1 MTSMDELRQRVQA
14 AEEFFGKI
22 GEENREYGERLAEMV
37 DTMDAR
43 IRDQQAE
50 FESRQADFD
59 RLTHENEELRSM
71 LLSLL
76 LAVEGGGREQIGRTM
91 RDLYARMNSLAG
103 GAGAEP
109 AMSPAPDVTEPREI
123 LPPDAGLDDLDHA
136 DASDSLFPPTQP
148 ESPPVTL
155 PESAPASSESE
166 AVPPLPD
173 VPDLEVAA
181 TAEAPPPLD
190 VPMDDTLPGPPAV
203 EADETP
209 PPVPQDPEQKP
220 DEEAPIPELE
230 ALAADVAAAAAGE
243 LTPPGTEPTEPP
255 PLTAQRSD
263 DDEPLQI
270 DETMRLSPAERDGLR
285 APPPDAPASADSG
298 SSEGVEVQVGGETA
312 RSRPFERII
321 QRMSMAA
328 QGGDRERSD

>member
-22 GEENREYGERLAEMV
+22 GEENREYGERLAELV
-37 DTMDAR
+37 DSMDAR

-50 FESRQADFD
+50 VESRQVEFD

-91 RDLYARMNSLAG
+91 RDLYARMSSLAG
-103 GAGAEP
+103 GAAAAP
-109 AMSPAPDVTEPREI
+109 AVSPAPAVDEPREI

-136 DASDSLFPPTQP
+136 NASDSLFPPTQP
-148 ESPPVTL
+148 EGPPVV
-155 PESAPASSESE
+155 PAESAPESSEGE
-166 AVPPLPD
+166 EVPPLPD
-173 VPDLEVAA
+173 IPDLEVAA
-181 TAEAPPPLD
+181 APEVPSPLD
-190 VPMDDTLPGPPAV
+190 VPTDDTLPGPIAA

-209 PPVPQDPEQKP
+209 PPVPQEAEEKP

-243 LTPPGTEPTEPP
+243 LTPPGSDAAEPP
-255 PLTAQRSD
+255 PLTARRSD
-263 DDEPLQI
+263 EDEPLQI

-285 APPPDAPASADSG
+285 APPPDEPAPAESG

-328 QGGDRERSD
+328 QSGDRDRSD